1 MYGLG
6 TVINVAAIA
15 VGGVLGLL
23 FGRFI
28 SERHRDTLGKV
39 CGISVLFI
47 GAAGAI
53 KGMFSVVDGRLVYGG
68 DFLIIGALA
77 LGAIVGETI
86 NIEDKFEK
94 FGAFLKRKTNS
105 MKDASFI
112 EGFVSAS
119 FTVCIGAMAI
129 VGAINDGLYGD
140 VTVLVTKSILDLIII
155 MVMAASL
162 GKGAIFSALP
172 VGILQGGVTA
182 LSLLIRPIMTE
193 TALLYL
199 SVVGS
204 ILIFCV
210 GINLTFGKK
219 IKVANLLPA
228 IIFAV
233 AFAFLS
239 VCLVIIARRA
249 RTSTQKIL
257 AISGAIALI
266 AQTVLGILHFFFLIP
281 RHASF
286 VPFVSTGKCYT
297 IACFALL
304 GLVLASLRKDSATT
318 EKVKNRHRI
327 DICVCGA
334 ILGAIA
340 TVGAMLLMHKELP
353 PETKI
358 ARMMPEG

>member
-1 MYGLG
+1 MHGLG
-6 TVINVAAIA
+6 TVINVAAI
-15 VGGVLGLL
+15 VIGGLFGML

-28 SERHRDTLGKV
+28 GERHREALGKV

-47 GAAGAI
+47 GAAGAL
-53 KGMFSVVDGRLVYGG
+53 KGMFSVVDGKLVYGG

-77 LGAIVGETI
+77 LGALVGEII
-86 NIEDKFEK
+86 NIEGKFEK
-94 FGAFLKRKTNS
+94 FGAFLKKKTNS

-129 VGAINDGLYGD
+129 VGSINDGLYGD
-140 VTVLVTKSILDLIII
+140 VTVLVTKSILDFIII

-162 GKGAIFSALP
+162 GKGAIFSAIP

-199 SVVGS
+199 SVVGN

-210 GINLTFGKK
+210 GINLMFGKK

-233 AFAFLS
+233 ALAFLP
-239 VCLVIIARRA
+239 I
-249 RTSTQKIL
+249 K
-257 AISGAIALI
+257 LI
-266 AQTVLGILHFFFLIP
+266 
-281 RHASF
+281 
-286 VPFVSTGKCYT
+286 
-297 IACFALL
+297 
-304 GLVLASLRKDSATT
+304 
-318 EKVKNRHRI
+318 
-327 DICVCGA
+327 
-334 ILGAIA
+334 
-340 TVGAMLLMHKELP
+340 
-353 PETKI
+353 
-358 ARMMPEG
+358 